1 MDLETLGR
9 LTASVQATP
18 GVAFAA
24 PPLSNQRAD
33 AAVVFVVPDT
43 APQAVETEELIE
55 PLRNDL
61 VPTVLH
67 GSGDRKSVVSGKSV
81 SVRVA
86 LGGRRI
92 IKKKMKLINRRI
104 THPRQ
109 RCPKQKI

>member
-55 PLRNDL
+55 PLRNDV

-67 GSGDRKSVVSGKSV
+67 GSGLEAIDGGVTAIYNYRPEQRRVGQACVSTCRSRW
-81 SVRVA
+81 STS
-86 LGGRRI
+86 
-92 IKKKMKLINRRI
+92 N
-104 THPRQ
+104 
-109 RCPKQKI
+109 